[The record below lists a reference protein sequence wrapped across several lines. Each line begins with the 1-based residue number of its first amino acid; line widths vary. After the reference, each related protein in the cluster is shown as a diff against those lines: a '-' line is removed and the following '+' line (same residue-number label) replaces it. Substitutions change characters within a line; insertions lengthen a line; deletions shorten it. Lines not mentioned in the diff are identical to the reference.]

1 MAIVTGVLSGYD
13 RLPLYNRSPVIEF
26 RASGNAT
33 KDFGSVLYATRV
45 ITSTPDP
52 ANGQWSVDLEDT
64 DHLVPATH
72 YDVAIKWLDLDGNFI
87 SVDYLDGRLYVPTGG
102 GRFYDLFRAGGNPL
116 MVWIDSGAPT
126 PPPGAVGGD
135 LVFDP
140 ITNNLY
146 QVS

>member
-1 MAIVTGVLSGYD
+1 MAIVTGILSGFN
-13 RLPLYNRSPVIEF
+13 RLPLYNASPVIEF
-26 RASGNAT
+26 HPSGPAM
-33 KDFGSVLYATRV
+33 KDFGTALYATKV
-45 ITSTPDP
+45 VTATPDP
-52 ANGQWSVDLEDT
+52 ATAAWTVDLEDT

-72 YDVAIKWLDLDGNFI
+72 YEVVTKWLDPAGNFI
-87 SVDYLDGRLYVPTGG
+87 SADYWPGRLYVPTGG
-102 GRFYDLFRAGGNPL
+102 GRFYDLYRTGGNPL